1 MRKTTILLC
10 FTLALVVVIGSG
22 CTASDYT
29 IGANEL
35 FNSSDSAAGQTSEPT
50 SDVDNLT
57 LPDLNDP
64 VDPLLDL
71 TVKIKKK
78 STKNKIIIY
87 DTLVF
92 EPDGKFIV
100 FDVQVKNRGSQ
111 PVKFYLKD
119 FSAADKSGNEYVPT
133 ALAGSSY
140 LNTYEVLNPKAKY
153 KTKIIFDVARGTKKI
168 NLKFNGGDVK

>member
-10 FTLALVVVIGSG
+10 FSMILVFMVG

-29 IGANEL
+29 MGATGL
-35 FNSSDSAAGQTSEPT
+35 FDSPEPAIASDDISSDLDTPTAEPEQ
-50 SDVDNLT
+50 
-57 LPDLNDP
+57 
-64 VDPLLDL
+64 DPLSDL
-71 TVKIKKK
+71 SVKIKKT
-78 STKNKIIIY
+78 SSKNKIIIY

-100 FDVQVKNRGSQ
+100 FDVQVKNSGSS

-119 FSAADKSGNEYVPT
+119 FSASDKGGNEYVPT
-133 ALAGSSY
+133 ALTGSAY
-140 LNTYEVLNPKAKY
+140 LTTYEVLNPKQKY
-153 KTKIIFDVARGTKKI
+153 KTKIIFDVSRGTKKI